1 MRAIIHPFL
10 ILLAS
15 SSRQE
20 LAAQNRLLKAE
31 NQILRSKLPKRVE
44 FTPKDRAKIL
54 KHGKPLGG
62 KIRQLLTIISYS
74 TFRRWV
80 RESEDGTAK
89 PKKTSSRGG
98 RPRIEEPLEDA
109 IVRVRKETGW
119 GLTKVRQAVTRL
131 GHSVS
136 RQTIKN
142 VLLRAGIAPEDDT
155 DPDSWSEFLKRH
167 AAVMWQCDFACKK
180 KWTVK
185 GLVDVYFMVFIHL
198 GTRRIWVSPCME
210 NPTGGWTTQQARNF
224 QMHLQDEDLPCEILS
239 RDNDAKYTKS
249 FDTVFE
255 STKCKVKRITPA
267 SPNLQAHIER
277 VIQTLKH
284 EVLNGFV
291 VVTNQQLNKIL
302 SVGANWYNNRRGH
315 SARGNL
321 PPIRETDSP
330 PTIDLKTTKIE
341 CHKELGGLLKSY
353 RAAA

>member
-1 MRAIIHPFL
+1 M
-10 ILLAS
+10 
-15 SSRQE
+15 
-20 LAAQNRLLKAE
+20 AAQNRLLKAE
-31 NQILRSKLPKRVE
+31 NQILRSKLPKSIE
-44 FTPKDRAKIL
+44 FTPKDREKIL

-89 PKKTSSRGG
+89 PKKKSSRGG

-109 IVRVRKETGW
+109 IVRVRNETGW

-142 VLLRAGIAPEDDT
+142 VLLRVGIASDDDT

-185 GLVDVYFMVFIHL
+185 GLVDVYLMMFIHL
-198 GTRRIWVSPCME
+198 GTRRIWVSQCTE
-210 NPTGGWTTQQARNF
+210 NPTGDWTTQQARNF
-224 QMHLQDEDLPCEILS
+224 QMHWQDEDLPCEILS
-239 RDNDAKYTKS
+239 RDNDAKYTES

-267 SPNLQAHIER
+267 SPNLQAHVER

-284 EVLNGFV
+284 KVLNGFV
-291 VVTNQQLNKIL
+291 VATNQQLNKIL
-302 SVGANWYNNRRGH
+302 FVGANW
-315 SARGNL
+315 
-321 PPIRETDSP
+321 
-330 PTIDLKTTKIE
+330 
-341 CHKELGGLLKSY
+341 
-353 RAAA
+353 